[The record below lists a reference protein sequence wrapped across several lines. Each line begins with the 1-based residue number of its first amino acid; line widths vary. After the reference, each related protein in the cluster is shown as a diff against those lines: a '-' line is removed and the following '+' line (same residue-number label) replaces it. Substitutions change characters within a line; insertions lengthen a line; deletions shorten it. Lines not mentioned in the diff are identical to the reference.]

1 MAEEIIKDPQAPEE
15 GQQAPEEDDAQNQR
29 ERFDQEVI
37 RRVFDFASDLIQD
50 VPELE
55 VLTVMP
61 AWGIPQ
67 ENLMPAMYI
76 TRDGTGMS
84 PHDIL
89 LVTDRMV
96 RALEFQTNKFREL
109 MMAAGDTADQQAR
122 IIHERQT
129 LIEEKEKTIEDLGRK
144 LAELEKLSA
153 TVTETSSEEQEA

>member
-1 MAEEIIKDPQAPEE
+1 MVEEITE
-15 GQQAPEEDDAQNQR
+15 GQQVPEDDAQDQR
-29 ERFDQEVI
+29 ERFDQEVV
-37 RRVFDFASDLIQD
+37 RRVFDFASELLQD

-55 VLTVMP
+55 VLTIMP

-76 TRDGTGMS
+76 TRDGAGMS

-109 MMAAGDTADQQAR
+109 MLAAGDTADQQAR
-122 IIHERQT
+122 IINDRQT
-129 LIEEKEKTIEDLGRK
+129 TIEEKEKTFEELGK
-144 LAELEKLSA
+144 KFAALEELSA
-153 TVTETSSEEQEA
+153 TVEEAPSKE

>member
-1 MAEEIIKDPQAPEE
+1 MAEEITED
-15 GQQAPEEDDAQNQR
+15 QQASEEDDEQNQR

-37 RRVFDFASDLIQD
+37 RRVFDFASELIQD

-76 TRDGTGMS
+76 PRDGAGMS

-109 MMAAGDTADQQAR
+109 MLAAGDTADQQAR
-122 IIHERQT
+122 IINDRQT
-129 LIEEKEKTIEDLGRK
+129 TIEEKEKTIEELGK
-144 LAELEKLSA
+144 KIAALEELSA
-153 TVTETSSEEQEA
+153 TVEEAPSKE

>member
-1 MAEEIIKDPQAPEE
+1 MAEETTE
-15 GQQAPEEDDAQNQR
+15 GQQVSEDDAQDQR
-29 ERFDQEVI
+29 ERFDQEVV
-37 RRVFDFASDLIQD
+37 RRVFDFASELLQD

-55 VLTVMP
+55 VLTIMP

-76 TRDGTGMS
+76 TRDGAGMS

-109 MMAAGDTADQQAR
+109 MLAAGDTADQQAR
-122 IIHERQT
+122 IINDRQT
-129 LIEEKEKTIEDLGRK
+129 TIEEKEKTIEELGK
-144 LAELEKLSA
+144 KIAALEELAA
-153 TVTETSSEEQEA
+153 TVEEAPSKE

>member
-1 MAEEIIKDPQAPEE
+1 MVEETTED
-15 GQQAPEEDDAQNQR
+15 QQVPEDDAQDQR
-29 ERFDQEVI
+29 ERFDQEVV
-37 RRVFDFASDLIQD
+37 RRVFDFASELLQD

-55 VLTVMP
+55 VLTIMP

-76 TRDGTGMS
+76 TRDGAGMS

-109 MMAAGDTADQQAR
+109 MLAAGDTADQQAR
-122 IIHERQT
+122 IINDRQT
-129 LIEEKEKTIEDLGRK
+129 TIEEKEKTIEELGK
-144 LAELEKLSA
+144 KIAALEELSA
-153 TVTETSSEEQEA
+153 TVEEAPSKE

>member
-1 MAEEIIKDPQAPEE
+1 MAEETTE
-15 GQQAPEEDDAQNQR
+15 GQQVSEDDAQDQR
-29 ERFDQEVI
+29 ERFDQEVV
-37 RRVFDFASDLIQD
+37 RRVFDFASELLQD

-55 VLTVMP
+55 VLTIMP

-76 TRDGTGMS
+76 TRDGAGMS

-109 MMAAGDTADQQAR
+109 MLAAGDTADQQAR
-122 IIHERQT
+122 IINDRQT
-129 LIEEKEKTIEDLGRK
+129 TIEEKEKTIEELGK
-144 LAELEKLSA
+144 KIAALEELSA
-153 TVTETSSEEQEA
+153 TVEEAPSEE

>member
-1 MAEEIIKDPQAPEE
+1 MAEELTEA
-15 GQQAPEEDDAQNQR
+15 QQAPEEDDEQNQR

-37 RRVFDFASDLIQD
+37 RRVFDFASELIQD

-76 TRDGTGMS
+76 TRDGVGMS

-109 MMAAGDTADQQAR
+109 MLAAGDTADQQAR

-129 LIEEKEKTIEDLGRK
+129 LVEEKEKAIEELGRK
-144 LAELEKLSA
+144 IAELEKLSA
-153 TVTETSSEEQEA
+153 TLKEASPEEQEA

>member
-1 MAEEIIKDPQAPEE
+1 MAEELTTDQQTAEE
-15 GQQAPEEDDAQNQR
+15 GEEQNQR

-76 TRDGTGMS
+76 TRDGVGMS

-109 MMAAGDTADQQAR
+109 MLAAGDTADQQAR
-122 IIHERQT
+122 IINERQT
-129 LIEEKEKTIEDLGRK
+129 LIKEKEKTIEELGK
-144 LAELEKLSA
+144 KITELEKLSA
-153 TVTETSSEEQEA
+153 TVTETSPEEQEA

>member
-1 MAEEIIKDPQAPEE
+1 MVEETTED
-15 GQQAPEEDDAQNQR
+15 QQVPEDDTQDQR
-29 ERFDQEVI
+29 ERFDQEVV
-37 RRVFDFASDLIQD
+37 RRVFDFASELLQD

-55 VLTVMP
+55 VLTIMP

-76 TRDGTGMS
+76 TRDGAGMS

-109 MMAAGDTADQQAR
+109 MLAAGDTADQQAR
-122 IIHERQT
+122 IINDRQT
-129 LIEEKEKTIEDLGRK
+129 TIEEKEKTIEELGK
-144 LAELEKLSA
+144 KIAALEELSA
-153 TVTETSSEEQEA
+153 TVEEAPSKE

>member
-1 MAEEIIKDPQAPEE
+1 MAEETTE
-15 GQQAPEEDDAQNQR
+15 GQQVSEDDAQDKR
-29 ERFDQEVI
+29 ERFDQEVV
-37 RRVFDFASDLIQD
+37 RRVFDFASELLQD

-55 VLTVMP
+55 VLTIMP

-76 TRDGTGMS
+76 TRDGAGMS

-109 MMAAGDTADQQAR
+109 MLAAGDTADQQAR
-122 IIHERQT
+122 IINDRQT
-129 LIEEKEKTIEDLGRK
+129 TIEEKEKTFEELGK
-144 LAELEKLSA
+144 KFAALEELSA
-153 TVTETSSEEQEA
+153 TVEEAPSKE

>member
-1 MAEEIIKDPQAPEE
+1 MVEETTE
-15 GQQAPEEDDAQNQR
+15 GQQAPEDDAQDQR
-29 ERFDQEVI
+29 ERFDQEVV
-37 RRVFDFASDLIQD
+37 RRVFDFASELLQD

-55 VLTVMP
+55 VLTIMP

-76 TRDGTGMS
+76 TRDGAGMS

-109 MMAAGDTADQQAR
+109 MLAAGDTADQQAR
-122 IIHERQT
+122 IINDRQT
-129 LIEEKEKTIEDLGRK
+129 TIEEKEKTIEELGK
-144 LAELEKLSA
+144 KIAALEELSA
-153 TVTETSSEEQEA
+153 TVEEASSKE

>member
-1 MAEEIIKDPQAPEE
+1 MAEETTE
-15 GQQAPEEDDAQNQR
+15 GQQVSEDDAQDQR
-29 ERFDQEVI
+29 ERFDQEVV
-37 RRVFDFASDLIQD
+37 RRVFDFASELLQD

-55 VLTVMP
+55 VLTIMP

-76 TRDGTGMS
+76 TRDGAGMS

-109 MMAAGDTADQQAR
+109 MLAAGDTADQQAR
-122 IIHERQT
+122 IINDRQT
-129 LIEEKEKTIEDLGRK
+129 TIEEKEKTIEELGK
-144 LAELEKLSA
+144 KIAALEELSA
-153 TVTETSSEEQEA
+153 TVEEAPSKE

>member
-1 MAEEIIKDPQAPEE
+1 MVEEITED
-15 GQQAPEEDDAQNQR
+15 QQVPEDDTQDQR
-29 ERFDQEVI
+29 ERFDQEVV
-37 RRVFDFASDLIQD
+37 RRVFDFASELLQD

-55 VLTVMP
+55 VLTIMP

-76 TRDGTGMS
+76 TRDGAGMS

-109 MMAAGDTADQQAR
+109 MLAAGDTADQQAR
-122 IIHERQT
+122 IINDRQT
-129 LIEEKEKTIEDLGRK
+129 TIEEKEKTIEELGK
-144 LAELEKLSA
+144 KIAALEELSA
-153 TVTETSSEEQEA
+153 TVEEAPSKE